1 MDPGEGRSAFCLL
14 PLENAEDSMAST
26 LPTTWPHESVKFE
39 DVSLRFTEEEWALL
53 DRQQKCLYREIMME
67 NYSNMISVGKP
78 GSTLI
83 NTCLGGWSMLLIP
96 S

>member
-1 MDPGEGRSAFCLL
+1 
-14 PLENAEDSMAST
+14 
-26 LPTTWPHESVKFE
+26 VKFE

-67 NYSNMISVGKP
+67 NLNNMISVGKP

-83 NTCLGGWSMLLIP
+83 NTCLGGCSTLLIP
-96 S
+96 GLQRWRRIRSSMPGLTLPAPTQL